1 MARYKFE
8 RDGEVVEVEVQWNG
22 DGYEA
27 RIGDETWSF
36 KPLAAGEVEPAVEPR
51 REVSEPGADVDEKTE
66 SEEEQAEPTASSDRF
81 VEAPISGKVSEVMVS
96 VGEQVSRGQ
105 DMVSLEAMKLE
116 SAIQA
121 PCDGVVGQ
129 IFVTDGQTVDEGAK
143 IITLEGTE
151 NN

>member
-8 RDGEVVEVEVQWNG
+8 RDGEVVEVEVEWTG

-27 RIGDETWSF
+27 QLGDQSWEI
-36 KPLAAGEVEPAVEPR
+36 KPLADGEKKVSAGEPKETGDDNASLEDVSPEP
-51 REVSEPGADVDEKTE
+51 
-66 SEEEQAEPTASSDRF
+66 EETGTGSDKI
-81 VEAPISGKVSEVMVS
+81 VAAPISGKVSEVMVS
-96 VGEQVSRGQ
+96 VGEDVSRGQ

-121 PCDGVVGQ
+121 PCAGVVGQ

-151 NN
+151 DN